1 MPAGFPLHDEHHAF
15 AVGSAPHPPSCGDQ
29 PSVAEGVAS
38 RQVIEFG
45 AMRLLVPLDLEA
57 GAVPSNHSRC
67 ADIATAPFG
76 VAAGDGN
83 RLNELFLSD

>member
-1 MPAGFPLHDEHHAF
+1 MPLPSARLHTHHL
-15 AVGSAPHPPSCGDQ
+15 AVNQ

-38 RQVIEFG
+38 RQVIGFG